1 MWGEGKDRRCHALS
15 HFSRSSQLVTTVFSI
30 FYNLSSQNVTQLYIW
45 AFHTDVT
52 KISNQFNQAWICD
65 DIGQL
70 FKNILKHFM
79 KFLNENSQK
88 FSWNVSK
95 TFAYKIWADAE
106 VSDFVTDCFNPHAN
120 LCSKCL
126 HWINILNASW
136 VHISSTCWHLKQKG
150 KLKGCF
156 RMELHCLWQCLV
168 KRWVNE
174 GAALYCNIHPFI
186 KMCRSQRAEGTKLG
200 P

>member
-1 MWGEGKDRRCHALS
+1 MWQKSQISSIKSEFVMIFVNCLKT
-15 HFSRSSQLVTTVFSI
+15 FSNISWNFL
-30 FYNLSSQNVTQLYIW
+30 
-45 AFHTDVT
+45 T
-52 KISNQFNQAWICD
+52 KIPWTFSEIF
-65 DIGQL
+65 L
-70 FKNILKHFM
+70 
-79 KFLNENSQK
+79 KFLKSI
-88 FSWNVSK
+88 SWNVSK